1 MIKNPLGSAEDMGS
15 VSGQGRSP
23 GGGNGNPLQYSA
35 GEIPGQRGLA
45 GYSHGSAESDTP

>member
-35 GEIPGQRGLA
+35 GEIPGQRGPA